1 MKLNV
6 KKFGMSLGLTFALV
20 YLGCAL
26 VIIIAGHEASIS
38 FFNTLMHG
46 IDVSPIVRMDMPL
59 WEALLGIIEIFI
71 LGWLIG
77 ACIAGFYNAN
87 LKEEK

>member
-26 VIIIAGHEASIS
+26 VVIIAGHEASIS
-38 FFNTLMHG
+38 FFNTLLHG
-46 IDVSPIVRMDMPL
+46 IDVSSIVRMDMPL
-59 WEALLGIIEIFI
+59 WEALLGIVEIFI

-87 LKEEK
+87 LKEK

>member
-6 KKFGMSLGLTFALV
+6 KKFGMSLGLTFALL

-26 VIIIAGHEASIS
+26 VVIIAGHEASIS
-38 FFNTLMHG
+38 FFNTLLHG
-46 IDVSPIVRMDMPL
+46 IDVSSIVRMDMPL
-59 WEALLGIIEIFI
+59 WEALLGIVEIFI

-87 LKEEK
+87 LKEK

>member
-1 MKLNV
+1 MKLIV

-26 VIIIAGHEASIS
+26 VVIIAGHEASIS
-38 FFNTLMHG
+38 FFNTLLHG
-46 IDVSPIVRMDMPL
+46 IDVSSIVRMDMPL
-59 WEALLGIIEIFI
+59 WEALLGIVEIFI

-87 LKEEK
+87 LKEK